1 MLQPY
6 QSVLIVFLK
15 SQRLFGPWLEH
26 NHSVIFTV
34 FSTYGNKWSIKK
46 NKNGPDF
53 ELQHDDSS
61 NLNKLSL
68 FPYDKPDKKNPST

>member
-1 MLQPY
+1 M
-6 QSVLIVFLK
+6 IHLK
-15 SQRLFGPWLEH
+15 
-26 NHSVIFTV
+26 N
-34 FSTYGNKWSIKK
+34 N

-68 FPYDKPDKKNPST
+68 FPYDKPDKKILQLNQFLN